1 MAGFT
6 YVNRGGTAQTAGV
19 VKTFAVD
26 AGHSTL
32 LAPGDAVVIT
42 GQSDSEGV
50 QQVDTGNTTTA
61 NTGVV
66 VAFEVEYEG
75 ENLTET
81 GLPAGKAGDARVVID
96 ENGLFEV
103 NASATVTAAQ
113 VGLNAGI
120 LNTAATKTGGLT
132 TSNMQIDQST
142 IAGTSTLP
150 YRIEGLLVGDSGT
163 LGDKV
168 LVSFNATTSRPGAA
182 GV

>member
-6 YVNRGGTAQTAGV
+6 YVNRDGTAQTAGV

-32 LAPGDAVVIT
+32 LSPGDAVVVT
-42 GQSDSEGV
+42 GQSDSSGV
-50 QQVDTGNTTTA
+50 QQVDTGNATTA

-66 VAFEVEYEG
+66 VGFEVEYEG

-81 GLPAGKAGDARVVID
+81 GLPASKAGKARVVVD
-96 ENGLFEV
+96 NGGFFEV

-113 VGLNAGI
+113 VGQNAGI
-120 LNTAATKTGGLT
+120 QNTAATKTGGLT
-132 TSNMQIDQST
+132 VSNMQIDTAT
-142 IAGTSTLP
+142 IAATATLP

-168 LVSFNATTSRPGAA
+168 LVSFNATTSQPGAT